1 MLTFDLCFG
10 FCEKKD
16 LALSKFFL
24 ILGLNFGN
32 TYTEKVVPQKTWY
45 QMVFMIKKYKTVPM
59 TSID

>member
-32 TYTEKVVPQKTWY
+32 TYTEKVVPQKT
-45 QMVFMIKKYKTVPM
+45 
-59 TSID
+59 